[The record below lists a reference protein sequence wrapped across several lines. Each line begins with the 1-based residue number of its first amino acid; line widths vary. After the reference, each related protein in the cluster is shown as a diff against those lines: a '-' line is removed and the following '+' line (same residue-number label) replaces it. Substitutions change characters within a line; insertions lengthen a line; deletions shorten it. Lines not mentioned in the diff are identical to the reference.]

1 VVEFVGHLQTL
12 AGLAD
17 TICVTYSCQLLLVD
31 LAGHLASVRLRYG
44 LGRESTVWLVLKA
57 LSVGLAM
64 KVLWLGLGSTVCLA

>member
-1 VVEFVGHLQTL
+1 MWWSLLVIYRPWLAWLTQFV
-12 AGLAD
+12 
-17 TICVTYSCQLLLVD
+17 IYSCQLLLVD

-64 KVLWLGLGSTVCLA
+64 KALWFGLGSTVCLA